1 MIKIKNIIY
10 LLLLVVSNNVYSQS
24 SIIYDEL
31 YLKYEKEYFKY
42 LKSMDI
48 QELQKIDE
56 AEGAFYKMFKDGK
69 ALKSFDKNKDQIK
82 WLEKNLSKTKFLTVK
97 DAQTSYFDLF
107 RMKQK
112 QIEQVR
118 VFSELL
124 GELVK
129 KYEPA
134 LIWNTLKSR
143 FEE

>member
-10 LLLLVVSNNVYSQS
+10 LLLLVISNNVYSQS
-24 SIIYDEL
+24 SIVNDEL

-42 LKSMDI
+42 LDSMDT

-56 AEGAFYKMFKDGK
+56 VEAAFYKMFKDGK
-69 ALKSFDKNKDQIK
+69 ALKSFEKNKDQMR
-82 WLEKNLSKTKFLTVK
+82 WLEKNFSKTKFSNAK
-97 DAQTSYFDLF
+97 EAQENYSDLF
-107 RMKQK
+107 SMKQK
-112 QIEQVR
+112 QIEQGK

-124 GELVK
+124 DELVK
-129 KYEPA
+129 KYEPS